1 MDQIAMDIVTKKQL
15 NILIQLA
22 EADKH
27 FAKVER
33 EMVFRIAK
41 ERNFPEDAVNE
52 IIRNPEPIGTL
63 GALSN
68 DQKFEYLIECILL
81 MFIDQKVF
89 ESEIIFCK
97 SIAIKLVLVAGN
109 DDNLITQ
116 LGCLRTVL
124 EHDLLVNLHRL
135 LEGFETSVADKP
147 GFARYR
153 EIGVNERFVLIK
165 HHFRLKIAT
174 LKDFSAVLPEK
185 LIADRKIER
194 MGFVA

>member
-1 MDQIAMDIVTKKQL
+1 MDIVTKKQL

-41 ERNFPEDAVNE
+41 ERNFPEESVNE

-68 DQKFEYLIECILL
+68 DQKFEYLIECIML
-81 MFIDQKVF
+81 MFVDQKVF

-97 SIAIKLVLVAGN
+97 SIAIKLGFMKNVVDFLSKN
-109 DDNLITQ
+109 FSSFSREELK
-116 LGCLRTVL
+116 RTVL
-124 EHDLLVNLHRL
+124 SEYML
-135 LEGFETSVADKP
+135 T
-147 GFARYR
+147 
-153 EIGVNERFVLIK
+153 
-165 HHFRLKIAT
+165 
-174 LKDFSAVLPEK
+174 
-185 LIADRKIER
+185 
-194 MGFVA
+194 